1 MKQDDIDFLYEKY
14 PKILAMLDKKELE
27 DISDCFFNLLNSLL
41 SGVSTQL
48 AMWNTWD
55 ETQSSLDI
63 GEIPLPIQ
71 QVEITEIKEEKTSLS
86 MIFSGGNSY
95 TEGLFDMAEIISKE
109 IKEKSKKSTNLTEW
123 R

>member
-14 PKILAMLDKKELE
+14 PKILAKLDKKELE
-27 DISDCFFNLLNSLL
+27 DISDCFFNLINSLL
-41 SGVSTQL
+41 SGVSIQL

-55 ETQSSLDI
+55 ETQSSLDT

-71 QVEITEIKEEKTSLS
+71 QVEITEIKEERASLS

-109 IKEKSKKSTNLTEW
+109 IKEKAKKSTNLTEW